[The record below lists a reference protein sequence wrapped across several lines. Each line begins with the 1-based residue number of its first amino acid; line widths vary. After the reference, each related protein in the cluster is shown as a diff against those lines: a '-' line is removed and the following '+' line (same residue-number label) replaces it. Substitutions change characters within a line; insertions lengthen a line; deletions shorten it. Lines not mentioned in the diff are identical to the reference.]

1 MWLIMTKFFWFT
13 FVARKLTGVTIKP
26 VRKTTVMDNTIN
38 KLKDKHC
45 LLDIVQEVQKG
56 SGLS

>member
-1 MWLIMTKFFWFT
+1 M
-13 FVARKLTGVTIKP
+13 GVIINV

-45 LLDIVQEVQKG
+45 LLDIMQEV
-56 SGLS
+56 